1 MAGGIGIGA
10 ILGSVAQPIAAHF
23 AQKRQ
28 HKYIKKY
35 MKNKYQWMVDDL
47 RAAGLNPILAY
58 NNQPSM
64 GQPGIP
70 SIAGGQ
76 GATAL
81 GAMKI
86 KSELRLL
93 ETAADKNM
101 AEAELARGRTS
112 VTVPTTKKLELE
124 VSEFKPTL
132 GGVARRLFNSAEAKA
147 AAKKFLNTVGDV
159 PNWIRE
165 NLMNA
170 AERK

>member
-1 MAGGIGIGA
+1 MAGFGAVGA
-10 ILGSVAQPIAAHF
+10 IGGAIAQPIAAHF

-76 GATAL
+76 GATAIS
-81 GAMKI
+81 AMKL
-86 KSELRLL
+86 KSELRMLDASAKKM
-93 ETAADKNM
+93 E
-101 AEAELARGRTS
+101 AEAAQAQSRAALNIGQA
-112 VTVPTTKKLELE
+112 KKVRLE
-124 VSEFKPTL
+124 VSEFKPSV
-132 GGVARRLFNSAEAKA
+132 GGVARRVLMSDEAKRA
-147 AAKKFLNTVGDV
+147 GELVLQA
-159 PNWIRE
+159 PQWIKDR
-165 NLMNA
+165 LKA
-170 AERK
+170 VAERFK